1 MTVSDNE
8 GGRQQPTPPGRG
20 QAFVFATAAVLVLT
34 GAAVAAVVIWPAT
47 ATAIEGSQRRYR
59 GTVEPCA
66 RHGVSF
72 QTTRTRNCNLDLNN
86 VASNCPDLLCE
97 PRAGRAVSRNL
108 QLEQT
113 MFVLFG

>member
-34 GAAVAAVVIWPAT
+34 GPAVAAVVIWPAT
-47 ATAIEGSQRRYR
+47 ATATEGSQRRYR

-72 QTTRTRNCNLDLNN
+72 QTTRTRNW
-86 VASNCPDLLCE
+86 VASTKVVYE
-97 PRAGRAVSRNL
+97 PVRSGVSLPND
-108 QLEQT
+108 
-113 MFVLFG
+113 